1 MEEKDFQTLSPNL
14 QAGARMHG
22 FVVER
27 AETLPEIS
35 GCAYIM
41 RHEATRARLMWLACA
56 DDNKA
61 FSISFK
67 TPPVDDTGVF
77 HINEHSVLCGSDK
90 FPVKEPFVN
99 LLKTSMQTFLNAL
112 TFPDKTMYPVS
123 STNEQD
129 LRNLMDV
136 YLDAVLHPAI
146 YQRPRIF
153 EQEGWHYEVDADG
166 ALVRNGVV
174 FNEMKGALSDPDSML
189 MLQLNRQL
197 FPDNAYGFESGGTPG
212 AIPELTYEAFLDA
225 NARHYRLDNSY
236 SVLYGDLDIDAMLGF
251 IDEHFSHQEDRG
263 AGAPNPLVA
272 QKPLVAPTVLRQMPT
287 APENAAVGVGYVF
300 ATADERTRVLAASV
314 LLDAL
319 TGSNEAPLKRAILS
333 ADLGDDVVSYLIDSE
348 LQPYVFLELKGAKP
362 GVVERF
368 QEVVKETCTRL
379 STEGIDRERLES
391 AIAQVE
397 FALREGERG
406 MSDGVALAIIALSGW
421 LYDDSLATAYLRYED
436 ALTELHMMV
445 ENGGFEQ
452 LMRDIFLECPH
463 QACVVLEAS
472 DTTEAAS
479 EARELAHVAEELGEA
494 GMAAVAEEAA
504 ALHAEQEAPDTPEG
518 LATLPQLHVTDI
530 GPAPVRPTA
539 IDVEDAP
546 LACVGHELS
555 THGIDYLYCYFGLE
569 GIAWDE
575 LPYVSVLSRL
585 LGKLSTRS
593 HDADSLNTYID
604 RNLGT
609 LAFFCESNGV
619 MGSDAVRPLMVV
631 GASALSSKIDSL
643 AAIPREVWS
652 QTLFNDRERI
662 VAILS
667 QVRLGFEQSMATE
680 GHAWASSRAAGY
692 SSRAALLTQQ
702 LSGVDFYVFLRDL
715 LDHIDERFEDL
726 VAKLEDISARIF
738 TADRLLVSFIGSA
751 DERARFWNAAGDLGL
766 SHTST
771 LDRLVIPAPQAL
783 NEAFIVPAN
792 GCFVAQA
799 VPGGARVPRVNGS
812 WLVAASALTLDYLWN
827 EVRVKGGAYGVGFST
842 TFGGRLQWYSY
853 RDPAVD
859 PTIARFGACADWLS
873 NWNPDRNELEGYI
886 VSGVAKLDAPVKP
899 RALARSQ
906 DIRRFCGITEE
917 SRAELRD
924 ELLHATPES
933 VRALSDTLRE
943 LSAARTTCVF
953 GGRDQIEA
961 SKQEF
966 RVVTLQ

>member
-1 MEEKDFQTLSPNL
+1 MEEKDFLALSPRL
-14 QAGARMHG
+14 QAGARVHG
-22 FVVER
+22 FVVEG

-41 RHEATRARLMWLACA
+41 RHEASRARLMWLACA

-61 FSISFK
+61 FSIAFK
-67 TPPVDDTGVF
+67 TPPADDTGVF

-146 YQRPRIF
+146 YQRKRIF

-166 ALVRNGVV
+166 TLVRNGVV

-212 AIPELTYEAFLDA
+212 GIPALSYEDFLDA

-251 IDEHFSHQEDRG
+251 IDGHFSHEENRC

-272 QKPLVAPTVLRQMPT
+272 QEAVNAPIVWRQMPT
-287 APENAAVGVGYVF
+287 APENAAVGMGYVF
-300 ATADERTRVLAASV
+300 ANAEERTRVLAANV

-319 TGSNEAPLKRAILS
+319 TGSNEAPLKRAVL
-333 ADLGDDVVSYLIDSE
+333 AANLGDDLVSYLIDSE

-368 QEVVKETCTRL
+368 QALVKETCARL
-379 STEGIDRERLES
+379 LEEGIDRERLES
-391 AIAQVE
+391 SIAQLE

-436 ALTELHMMV
+436 ALSALHAMV
-445 ENGGFEQ
+445 EDGGFER
-452 LMRDIFLECPH
+452 LLRDIFLECPH

-479 EARELAHVAEELGEA
+479 EACELAHVAEKMGEA
-494 GMAAVAEEAA
+494 GMAAVAAEAA
-504 ALHAEQEAPDTPEG
+504 ALHAEQEAPDSPEA
-518 LATLPQLHVTDI
+518 LASLPQLHVADI
-530 GPAPVRPTA
+530 GAAPLRPAPIEVA
-539 IDVEDAP
+539 DAP
-546 LACVGHELS
+546 LACVGHELA

-569 GIAWDE
+569 GVAWDE
-575 LPYVSVLSRL
+575 LPYVSILSRL
-585 LGKLSTRS
+585 LGKLSTRA
-593 HDADSLNTYID
+593 HDAESLNTYID

-619 MGSDAVRPLMVV
+619 FGGDEVRPLMVV
-631 GASALSSKIDSL
+631 GASALSSKVDAL
-643 AAIPREVWS
+643 ARIPREVWS
-652 QTLFNDRERI
+652 QTLFDDRERI
-662 VAILS
+662 VAVLS
-667 QVRLGFEQSMATE
+667 QLRLGFEQSMAIE
-680 GHAWASSRAAGY
+680 GHSWASARVASYG
-692 SSRAALLTQQ
+692 SPAALLTQQ
-702 LSGVDFYVFLRDL
+702 LSGVDFYLFLRDL
-715 LDHIDERFEDL
+715 LDHIDERYDAL
-726 VAKLEDISARIF
+726 VAKLEELSSRVF
-738 TADRLLVSFIGSA
+738 TADRLLVSFTGSA
-751 DERARFWNAAGDLGL
+751 EERARFWNAAGDLGL
-766 SHTST
+766 AHAQVGE
-771 LDRLVIPAPQAL
+771 RLVIPTPQLL
-783 NEAFIVPAN
+783 NEAFVVSAN
-792 GCFVAQA
+792 GCFVAQS
-799 VPGGARVPRVNGS
+799 VPGGTLIPRVSGS
-812 WLVAASALTLDYLWN
+812 WLVAASALSLDYLWN
-827 EVRVKGGAYGVGFST
+827 EVRVKGGAYGVGFSVN
-842 TFGGRLQWYSY
+842 FGGRLQWYSF

-859 PTIARFGACADWLS
+859 ATIERFGGCADWLS
-873 NWNPDRNELEGYI
+873 RWNPAGNELEGYI
-886 VSGVAKLDAPVKP
+886 VSGVAKQDAPVKP

-906 DIRRFCGITEE
+906 DIRRFSGITEE
-917 SRAELRD
+917 LRATLRD
-924 ELLHATPES
+924 ELLHATPDG
-933 VRALSDTLRE
+933 VRDLGDALRE
-943 LSAARTTCVF
+943 LSRSRATCVF

-961 SKQEF
+961 SKQGF
-966 RVVTLQ
+966 RIVSLQ